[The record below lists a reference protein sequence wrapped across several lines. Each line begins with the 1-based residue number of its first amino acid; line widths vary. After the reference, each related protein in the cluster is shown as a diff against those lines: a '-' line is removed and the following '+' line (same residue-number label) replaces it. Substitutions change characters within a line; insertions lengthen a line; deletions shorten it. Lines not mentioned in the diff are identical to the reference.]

1 VKVLEKTRT
10 IFTVVVIVAISTLF
24 LMLTFTPENSTATD
38 GNEEAKPTL
47 SVMGVSSMNV
57 QPDLA
62 SVALTVE
69 VKAENASEAMGKN
82 AEIMSRVINALKQLG
97 LEDDEIRTRH
107 VGLYPE
113 YFYPKDKPPVLI
125 GYKAVNSITVTTQK
139 FDILGLIIDTA
150 VANGVNKVEGVWF
163 TLSKKLQDSVKLQLI
178 SSAMEN
184 AKLKAEAA
192 LEPLGMSIT
201 GVKSIEIKEAGWYYP
216 VVYREAAET
225 VATTPIMPGEI
236 EVTVMVYVVF
246 YIG

>member
-1 VKVLEKTRT
+1 MKALEKTKI
-10 IFTVVVIVAISTLF
+10 IFTVVIIVAISTLL
-24 LMLTFTPENSTATD
+24 LMLTFTPENSAAID
-38 GNEEAKPTL
+38 ENEEAKSTL

-69 VKAENASEAMGKN
+69 VKARNASEAMREN
-82 AEIMSRVINALKQLG
+82 AEIMSRVISALKQLG
-97 LEDDEIRTRH
+97 LEDDEIRTRR

-125 GYKAVNSITVTTQK
+125 GYRAVNSITVTTGK

-163 TLSKKLQDSVKLQLI
+163 TLSKELQDSVKLQLI
-178 SSAMEN
+178 SSAVEN

-201 GVKSIEIKEAGWYYP
+201 GVKTIEVKETGWYYP
-216 VVYREAAET
+216 VVYKEAAGT
-225 VATTPIMPGEI
+225 AATTPIMPGEI